1 MLRLKGLPTKTVR
14 ARFRESRKSRCAVPS
29 PTPRRWRGGF
39 RWPLGVKAFLYQMR
53 TDLLTKWGRSL
64 TKIKTLEKSVYG
76 RVLTPSMR
84 RPLEV
89 KHRAAVMQ
97 SPFARNLLRHTSI
110 RTLRGPHLRPGAHW
124 GPNRQG
130 AAI

>member
-29 PTPRRWRGGF
+29 PTPRRWRGVF

-76 RVLTPSMR
+76 RVLTPSLR
-84 RPLEV
+84 RPLNV
-89 KHRAAVMQ
+89 THQVSFIQLPFHRY
-97 SPFARNLLRHTSI
+97 L
-110 RTLRGPHLRPGAHW
+110 
-124 GPNRQG
+124 
-130 AAI
+130 